1 MKKVL
6 SLVVI
11 IAMVLSSMSFAFAS
25 TFEDVDVENDKL
37 VEATNLLS
45 SLGII
50 KGYEDGSFKPEK
62 TVKRAEMAKMLIT
75 ALGYG
80 DIASDTPIFTDCQ
93 THWAKGYIALANDL
107 GIIEG
112 KGNGIFDPEAPVTY
126 EQAATMLLR
135 ALGYTN
141 ESVNGG
147 KSDVYNGAAYRTRAL
162 NLNLFKDFS
171 LTGMKDGANRGDIA
185 LMLNRNLSNSKVYT
199 GDNGRYVI
207 ERDENDKPVK
217 LLTAIADKVD
227 MTVTADDVADNTI
240 VDLSSYL
247 YQTIVAYVKDEVV
260 VFVDDVTSA
269 TKSGYLTVANSD
281 NVELYRVDDAYTLL
295 NTEIPVFYNNAE
307 AEYKDVQSILDGSVV
322 KLVLNNEDPKEVVG
336 IIADEETSADFITSE
351 YRTNSTLLG
360 TKIYL
365 PTKSNKVDLSK
376 VTVTG
381 AVNDIN
387 DIEVCDVVK
396 AYASLD
402 NTQVELLVV
411 RDSIEGKVIKTN
423 TDKDEVYV
431 DTIGEYRDVINGNI
445 AVGSEG
451 TFYLNEDGDV
461 FHFTGKNAIVS
472 QDYQIVT
479 VASGATFIENV
490 NGDNV
495 LLAKAAIKVMNAAGE
510 VEKYKLAEGATV
522 NYVDADNAGT
532 DAYDEFGKNNIAV
545 GTIVTELTFNDDK
558 EVTNVTTEGLEDGNR
573 RGTIN
578 ADKSTFVGASD
589 LVIFNEIDT
598 DDGNVYVANTLEEL
612 QAIGNVDGDDYKYI
626 TNEIGEYAVIVVKNM
641 TVVEPESTLGLITS
655 QQVVLNG
662 DGEVVQELV
671 VYVNGEAITYL
682 TSKDVA
688 TQEAGKDIKELS
700 VSDGVIVD
708 VDDVASENF
717 TKVVN
722 TTESAITSIV
732 GTRFQTTVDDASDWY
747 FMDEEAA
754 VYVVDEDGLIRVTSL
769 ADIITLNADIEIYH
783 DDSNIVSAIVIYLD

>member
-25 TFEDVDVENDKL
+25 TFEDVDAENEKL
-37 VEATNLLS
+37 VEATNLLN

-62 TVKRAEMAKMLIT
+62 TVKRAEMAKMLIV

-80 DIASDTPIFTDCQ
+80 EIASDTPIFTDCQ

-199 GDNGRYVI
+199 GDNGRFVI
-207 ERDENDKPVK
+207 EKDENNNPVK
-217 LLTAIADKVD
+217 LLSAIAEKVP
-227 MTVTADDVADNTI
+227 MTVTAKNVADNKI

-247 YQTIVAYVKDEVV
+247 YQTIVAYVKDGSV
-260 VFVDDVTSA
+260 VFVEDVTSA
-269 TKSGYLTVANSD
+269 TKSGYLTNANVAD
-281 NVELYRVDDAYTLL
+281 VKLYGIDDVYAI
-295 NTEIPVFYNNAE
+295 EKAEAPVFYNNAE
-307 AEYKDVQSILDGSVV
+307 AEYKDVKSVLAGSVV
-322 KLVLNNEDPKEVVG
+322 KLVLNDDEKVIG

-387 DIEVCDVVK
+387 DIEVGDVVK
-396 AYASLD
+396 AYASLN

-423 TDKDEVYV
+423 TAKDEVYV
-431 DTIGEYRDVINGNI
+431 DTIGEYRDVVIGTI
-445 AVGSEG
+445 EIGSEG
-451 TFYLNEDGDV
+451 TFYFDEDGNIFQFV
-461 FHFTGKNAIVS
+461 GKNIAVA
-472 QDYQIVT
+472 QEYQVVT
-479 VASGATFIENV
+479 VATDATLLNGAGSTL
-490 NGDNV
+490 V
-495 LLAKAAIKVMNAAGE
+495 LFDKATIKVMNAAGE
-510 VEKYKLAEGATV
+510 VEKYKLAKDATL
-522 NYVDADNAGT
+522 NYVDADHAGT
-532 DAYDEFGKNNIAV
+532 EAYDVATGVNNIAV
-545 GTIVTELTFNDDK
+545 GTIVTGLTLNDDE
-558 EVTNVTTEGLEDGNR
+558 EVTNVTTEALVAGNK
-573 RGTIN
+573 TIN
-578 ADKSTFVGASD
+578 ATKSTFVAASD
-589 LVIFNEIDT
+589 LVIFNEINT
-598 DDGNVYVANTLEEL
+598 ADGNVYVANTLEQL
-612 QAIGNVDGDDYKYI
+612 QAKGDIAQTNFKYI
-626 TNEIGEYAVIVVKNM
+626 TNEIGEYSVIFVTGT
-641 TVVEPESTLGLITS
+641 TVVDAKSTFGLIAS

-662 DGEVVQELV
+662 DLKPVQELV
-671 VYVNGEAITYL
+671 VYINGEAVTYV
-682 TSKDVA
+682 TSTDVA
-688 TQEAGKDIKELS
+688 TQTVGKDIKSLS
-700 VSDGVIVD
+700 ISDGVIVG
-708 VDDVASENF
+708 VADSGLF
-717 TKVVN
+717 VTPVSN
-722 TTESAITSIV
+722 TTTSTAISSVV
-732 GTRFQTTVDDASDWY
+732 GTRFQTEANSEWY
-747 FMDEEAA
+747 FMDENAP
-754 VYVVDEDGLIRVTSL
+754 VYIVDKDGEFVRVASL
-769 ADIITLNADIEIYH
+769 QDITALDVDVQIYH
-783 DDSNIVSAIVIYLD
+783 DASNIVSAIVISLK